1 MNPSPESHRFL
12 NTSSFPSLGKSS
24 EELTSAVSMFV
35 GKHGV
40 PVEYRVDDGRS
51 FELTQSMEN
60 VHQNINVRYTD
71 GCDGSNEY
79 KVNRGP
85 ETSSN
90 RNNHAKTDH
99 EFEQVA
105 SNSKVWVEGSTEV
118 RTEQVTIEVI
128 YLGEAKVKDDKI
140 QEWQRL
146 IYNDSCCWFIYL
158 GSHLLNQNSFLDIT
172 IHSIH
177 Y

>member
-60 VHQNINVRYTD
+60 LHQNINVRYTD
-71 GCDGSNEY
+71 GCDGSN
-79 KVNRGP
+79 VNRGP

-105 SNSKVWVEGSTEV
+105 SNSKV
-118 RTEQVTIEVI
+118 
-128 YLGEAKVKDDKI
+128 
-140 QEWQRL
+140 
-146 IYNDSCCWFIYL
+146 
-158 GSHLLNQNSFLDIT
+158 
-172 IHSIH
+172 
-177 Y
+177 